1 MYENISFKKQNMVV
15 IEDDFYMFDNDLN
28 DLVRKMSGGSVSFTY
43 PLSTSLSSEV
53 KSLEYDGINFWI
65 LQSLVDGISI
75 SRWKVNNYICN
86 LKQQFNYADNG
97 FHTYRSSAFTVE
109 HYHTYVSSTI
119 SGGAQIIYVDDYYD
133 TVISGGITL
142 TIGPNSNNN
151 YEDVVISSV
160 SGTNITLISGTV
172 YGYDVGDEVNFYNHL
187 WVFNN
192 YNGLSE
198 TGALYKFDAHSGD
211 YIEKFSDSEYKD
223 VTACTFTRV
232 NGVFDPDIY
241 YGTFTNADTLLY
253 VKSTNI
259 KYINVNNLSNY
270 DVMTIDNLESN
281 GSTVITVYDLAVVD
295 KTIYR
300 LQNEANYYG
309 SDVSWGGLYNYQV
322 STVRRFLDSI
332 SVSAYPAVVPANG
345 YSIIEVAAV
354 VLDQYGE
361 GVVHKPVFFTDT
373 DGIGFITTNPAFTDI
388 TFGTGRAVT
397 YYKSGTSPDT
407 ITIEG
412 TATQYD

>member
-1 MYENISFKKQNMVV
+1 MYENISFRKQNMTVV
-15 IEDDFYMFDNDLN
+15 EDDFYMFDNDLN
-28 DLVRKMSGGSVSFTY
+28 ALVRKMSGGGTSFTY
-43 PLSTSLSSEV
+43 PLSTSLGSEV
-53 KSLEYDGINFWI
+53 KNLEYDGINFWI

-75 SRWKVNNYICN
+75 SRWKINNYVCD
-86 LKQQFNYADNG
+86 LEQQFNYIDNG
-97 FHTYRSSAFTVE
+97 SHKYRSNTFTVE

-119 SGGAQIIYVDDYYD
+119 SGGDQVIRVDNYYD
-133 TVISGGITL
+133 TVISGGVVLTL
-142 TIGPNSNNN
+142 GPNSNNN
-151 YEDVVISSV
+151 YEDAVVSSV
-160 SGTNITLISGTV
+160 SGTNITLVSGTI
-172 YGYDVGDEVNFYNHL
+172 YEYDVGDEVNFYTNL

-198 TGALYKFDAHSGD
+198 TGALYKFDAHYGN

-223 VTACTFTRV
+223 ITACTFTKV

-241 YGTFTNADTLLY
+241 YGTFTNADSLLY
-253 VKSTNI
+253 VKGTNI
-259 KYINVNNLSNY
+259 KYVNINNLSNY
-270 DVMTIDNLESN
+270 EVMTIDNLKSN
-281 GSTVITVYDLAVVD
+281 GSTIITVYDLAVVG

-300 LQNEANYYG
+300 LQKDANYYG

-322 STVRRFLDSI
+322 STVRRFIDSI
-332 SVSAYPAVVPANG
+332 TVSAYPVIVPANG
-345 YSIIEVAAV
+345 YSSIEVVAV

-361 GVVHKPVFFTDT
+361 GVGYKPVFFTDT
-373 DGIGFITTNPAFTDI
+373 DDIGFITINPAFTDI

-397 YYKSGTSPDT
+397 YYKSGVVPGT